1 MELTNNKPIN
11 LESAT
16 TAAGNNP
23 TINEISGVITTAALT
38 TVAYASTSVT
48 LTNSYIIDTN
58 THVYASIE
66 YAGTGG
72 AIVLNKVTVTA
83 GQCVFNIFNAIATT
97 PLNAAATIKFFVVQ
111 KTTN

>member
-1 MELTNNKPIN
+1 MELTNNKPVN

-16 TAAGNNP
+16 TTAGNTP
-23 TINEISGVITTAALT
+23 TINEISGVITTAGLT
-38 TVAYASTSVT
+38 TAGLASTSIT

-66 YAGTGG
+66 YAGAGG

-83 GQCVFNIFNAIATT
+83 NTCVFNIYNASATT
-97 PLNAAATIKFFVVQ
+97 TLNAAATIKFFIVQ